1 MVVHDSDQ
9 QQRWTEQQQQI
20 RQRKPEKK
28 KRSSLSVTAVQ
39 SLACC
44 CLILVALLFRLV
56 GGEGYEQ
63 LRHSF
68 HKAMQ
73 DNAWASVLADW
84 LENGAEE
91 ENSVLETDGKVSGFT
106 GALTLITQGVSTECD
121 VGNHA

>member
-1 MVVHDSDQ
+1 MVIHDSDQ

-28 KRSSLSVTAVQ
+28 KRSPLSVTAVQ

-44 CLILVALLFRLV
+44 CLILVALLLRLV

-84 LENGAEE
+84 LESGEKEE
-91 ENSVLETDGKVSGFT
+91 SSVSETDDKAGGFT
-106 GALTLITQGVSTECD
+106 GALTLITQVVSPDCD